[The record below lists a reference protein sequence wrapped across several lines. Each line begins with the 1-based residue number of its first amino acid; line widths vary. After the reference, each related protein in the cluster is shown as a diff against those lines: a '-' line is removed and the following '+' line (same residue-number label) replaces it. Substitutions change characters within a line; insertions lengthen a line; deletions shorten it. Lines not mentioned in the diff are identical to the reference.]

1 METKTEIPS
10 RDWSAFFKKY
20 KLKDSRQKL
29 FLRAY
34 DGRLLNISTACV
46 VADVPR
52 STVYDWLNKLDNFKK
67 AKESIEED
75 FYDKLETVMFSKA
88 ISEQDNTMLIFLAKT
103 KMKHRGYVEKIE
115 QEVSVNPFLDLMK
128 RVSRKKE

>member
-20 KLKDSRQKL
+20 KIKDSRQKL

-67 AKESIEED
+67 AKESIE
-75 FYDKLETVMFSKA
+75 K
-88 ISEQDNTMLIFLAKT
+88 
-103 KMKHRGYVEKIE
+103 
-115 QEVSVNPFLDLMK
+115 K
-128 RVSRKKE
+128 RIDDGGGVVF